1 MIRRLVLAALLA
13 LALAPA
19 AQAKTDFA
27 AQAYNILTPGQFGG
41 LPTTTN
47 STDQLA
53 LYDGLTPL
61 RENVTAADV
70 KRLYKSAR
78 FGGKGKVEKTPRKGL
93 RLVRDSFGVPHI
105 TGKKRDDVMYGAGWV
120 QAEDRGLFL
129 AQGRGAAR
137 VSALDVPGV
146 DAFSLVVS
154 LRTFVPSKQANAFIA
169 KQSKLLEAKGKEGKQ
184 VLADVDAY
192 LDGINAY
199 LKKSKSTE
207 KKWTRTDVFAAFT
220 FVGSIFGAGGGN
232 EVRSSQFLA
241 ALRGQLGADQG
252 TAVWKD
258 LRSSDDP
265 EAAVSATKT
274 FKYGN
279 APVGSGAGTVVADP
293 GSFVAA
299 PGAGASAASAV
310 PHRPASNWLLAAPKN
325 SATGH
330 SLFVGGPQL
339 GYYYPEIVLEQDMH
353 GGGID
358 TRGIAGPGIGP
369 YVFIGRGKDFAWSLT
384 SAGSDNQDFFLE
396 QLCNTDGSA
405 ATRASTH
412 YMYKGKCRAMTSF
425 NAGLLKAGGGQ
436 PAQRLS
442 FKETVHGPVHGTVTV
457 GGKPYAMAKSRSTR
471 GREALSMLSVKHMDE
486 NDVKKPSDFF
496 RIANEWEYTFNWGYA
511 DNKNIAY
518 FSSGRLPIR
527 AKGVDMSLPTL
538 GTGAFDW
545 KGFLSQKGHPQA
557 LNPPS
562 GVLTSWNNKPAHG
575 FNSADDTWQYGSV
588 HRVEMFKG
596 LEKKNRLEDVVGV
609 MNRAATTDLRAE
621 EVWPAIREVLAG
633 GPAPDATTQQ
643 AADLVSAWSDKF
655 ASRLDADNDG
665 KVDDPGAAVMDKAW
679 NRIADAVLS
688 PVLGPSLDRFVGL
701 EHRDNAPPGGFYD
714 GWYGYVDKDL
724 RTLLG
729 KPVSGPLSR
738 RYCGGGDLNAC
749 RDSLWAAVKAAA
761 DELAAA
767 QGPDPALWR
776 SDANAERMK
785 FAPGLI
791 PDTMRWVNRPTFQ
804 GVYEFGGHR

>member
-1 MIRRLVLAALLA
+1 MIRKLALASFAVLVLA
-13 LALAPA
+13 PS
-19 AQAKTDFA
+19 AQAKTDYA
-27 AQAYNILTPGQFGG
+27 KQAYNILTPGQYGG
-41 LPTTTN
+41 LPTTKN
-47 STDQLA
+47 SLDQLP

-61 RENVTAADV
+61 RESVTAADV
-70 KRLYKSAR
+70 KRLYKSAK
-78 FGGKGKVEKTPRKGL
+78 FSPKGKTERTPRKGL
-93 RLVRDSFGVPHI
+93 TLTRDSFGVPTI
-105 TGKKRDDVMYGAGWV
+105 KGKTRADVMYGAGWV
-120 QAEDRGLFL
+120 QAEDRMLFL
-129 AQGRGAAR
+129 VQGRGPAYLSS
-137 VSALDVPGV
+137 VDVPGV
-146 DAFSLVVS
+146 DAFSVLVG
-154 LRTFVPSKQANAFIA
+154 LRTFVPSKQAKNFVA
-169 KQSKLLEAKGKEGKQ
+169 KQTKLLEKKGKEGKE
-184 VLADVDAY
+184 LLSDVDAY
-192 LDGINAY
+192 LPGVNAFF
-199 LKKSKSTE
+199 KKSKSKE
-207 KKWTRTDVFAAFT
+207 KPFTRTDVFAAWS

-232 EVRSSQFLA
+232 EVKSSQLLA
-241 ALRGQLGADQG
+241 ALRTQLGGDQG

-265 EAAVSATKT
+265 EAAVSAEKT

-279 APVGSGAGTVVADP
+279 APVGSGAGTVIADP
-293 GSFVAA
+293 DSFVAA
-299 PGAGASAASAV
+299 SGAGASAASAV

-325 SATGH
+325 SVSGN

-369 YVFIGRGKDFAWSLT
+369 YVFIGRGKDYAWSLT
-384 SAGSDNQDFFLE
+384 SAGNDNQDFFLE
-396 QLCNTDGSA
+396 ELCNRDGSA
-405 ATRASTH
+405 ATRASNA
-412 YMYKGKCRAMTSF
+412 YMYKGRCRAMTNF
-425 NAGLLKAGGGQ
+425 NAGVLRAGGGE
-436 PAQRLS
+436 PTRTLR
-442 FKETVHGPVHGTVTV
+442 FKETVHGPVHGTVTA
-457 GGKPYAMAKSRSTR
+457 GGKFYAMAKSRSTR
-471 GREALSMLSVKHMDE
+471 GREALSMLAAKHMDE

-496 RIANEWEYTFNWGYA
+496 RIANEFEYTFNWGYA

-527 AKGVDMSLPTL
+527 ASGVDQSLPTL
-538 GTGAFDW
+538 GTGAYDW

-575 FNSADDTWQYGSV
+575 FHSSDDTWQYGSV
-588 HRVEMFKG
+588 HRVELFKG
-596 LEKKNRLEDVVGV
+596 LEKKNNLEDVVGV
-609 MNRAATTDLRAE
+609 MNRAASTDLRAE
-621 EVWPAIREVLAG
+621 EVWPTIREVLAG

-679 NRIADAVLS
+679 KRIADAVLS
-688 PVLGPSLDRFVGL
+688 PVLGPNLERFADVL
-701 EHRDNAPPGGFYD
+701 HRDNPPPGGFYD

-724 RTLLG
+724 RTQLG

-738 RYCGGGDLNAC
+738 RYCGNGDLSAC
-749 RDSLWAAVKAAA
+749 RDSLWAAMKAAS

-767 QGPDPALWR
+767 QGADPTLWR

-804 GVYEFGGHR
+804 GLYEFSGHR